1 MTKEIIDKDTPHA
14 DIGKQK
20 FRVRKNYTAWVEYDV
35 VADSKDDAES
45 IVMEHCGIEKIE
57 WSEGYHKDHPVE
69 VYSNDY
75 NLDYS
80 GDTDMT
86 TKIAECI
93 PYEDSSTVDYSDPDW
108 STNDLEWNQ
117 TSSGDSNKIADKE
130 EDESEEVPMS
140 ERCIQA
146 EVVKIFKD
154 KEEGTYDTL
163 TYILEGGFKGFHN
176 MDSSELIEEYKQIE
190 EQWYNL
196 YECSELPFTP
206 YEEDPIHKLE
216 EEKI

>member
-1 MTKEIIDKDTPHA
+1 MTGTRLLD
-14 DIGKQK
+14 
-20 FRVRKNYTAWVEYDV
+20 
-35 VADSKDDAES
+35 
-45 IVMEHCGIEKIE
+45 IVMDRNE
-57 WSEGYHKDHPVE
+57 DF
-69 VYSNDY
+69 
-75 NLDYS
+75 L
-80 GDTDMT
+80 
-86 TKIAECI
+86 
-93 PYEDSSTVDYSDPDW
+93 YEDSRAMKLTPYVM
-108 STNDLEWNQ
+108 
-117 TSSGDSNKIADKE
+117 A
-130 EDESEEVPMS
+130 